1 MINIKDIDFNADG
14 IADADLNRDGTVTEE
29 EIEKYRKHIVHYFDS
44 KLGNDILNLTP
55 EDKSRFFQMIEQYA
69 DILEKILQI
78 TVNTILFCSIY

>member
-44 KLGNDILNLTP
+44 QLGNDILNLSP
-55 EDKSRFFQMIEQYA
+55 EDKSRFF
-69 DILEKILQI
+69 KII
-78 TVNTILFCSIY
+78 